1 MKKTLSL
8 SQVENL
14 LAKLYRDQ
22 DLTVDHLPY
31 TDQFNAVFELVHD
44 RVETP
49 LSEHQVWEMLI
60 YLRKAGRLDNKDKP
74 RSAGEIVRPAN
85 GGLLGLLK

>member
-1 MKKTLSL
+1 MKTLSL
-8 SQVENL
+8 SQVETL
-14 LAKLYRDQ
+14 LAKLYREQ

-31 TDQFNAVFELVHD
+31 TDQFNAMFELVHD
-44 RVETP
+44 QAEAP
-49 LSEHQVWEMLI
+49 LDEHQVWEMLI

-74 RSAGEIVRPAN
+74 RSSGEKARPTH